1 MSARRPR
8 DGKQRLFSIPPGT
21 PFLPAFA
28 RALLEG
34 RLVEG
39 FPGNPSD
46 PLALAN
52 ATIYVPTRRAAR
64 ALRSIL
70 VDMNPAKVLP
80 ARVASG
86 FASGNASEKKSAILP
101 TIKPLGDVDEDA
113 AFFNAGSSGVFDIN
127 PPIGTAERL
136 LLLARLIRPWRESLP
151 SHVRALFGVDDVSVP
166 ATTSDAIWLARDLA
180 GLMDQVETDGAKWS
194 ELATIAPEDL
204 ADWWQVTL
212 GFLNIVTNLWP
223 DILAERK
230 LSNPAAHRND
240 LIWSEVK
247 RLRTHP
253 PAGPVI
259 VAGSTGSIPATA
271 ELISAIADLPNGAVV
286 LPGLDRDLDDAAWQ
300 LLASATDNPSTYG
313 HPQFG
318 LRKLLDAMQTLR
330 DDVEHL
336 DDMPASKRL
345 RERVVSEALRPAE
358 TTDAWGKLDMEADS
372 LHAAAQTIDLIEA
385 ANEREEALAVALALR
400 DAINEEGKTTA
411 LVTADRNLARRV
423 VGELARFGIDADDSG
438 GRHLRDV
445 ETTTLL
451 RLLVETVFNP
461 GDPVA
466 LLALVKHPLL
476 RLEAPRIERRLAA
489 ETLEL
494 IAFRGGTGR
503 ASVLDL
509 PAFFDRRLEE
519 SASQTW
525 QPAWHDTVTPDMIAA
540 ARNLCESLSKAVAP
554 LAPFVI
560 AGRRTE
566 IGEIARAT
574 VEALENLARNEKASV
589 APFYSGERGEQ
600 LAAFLRGLVSSE
612 AGLDFEASEWP
623 AVLDALMAGETV
635 KPHPGG
641 HPRLFIWGALE
652 ARLQTM
658 DTVVIGGLNEGSW
671 PARTRNDP
679 FMSRPMKSM
688 IALDPPER
696 RTGLAAHDFQMAL
709 GMDHVVL
716 TRSQRS
722 DNAPTVAS
730 RWLQRLETVL
740 GADVTAQ
747 MRRRGSRF
755 IQWSRE
761 IDRAEDVPFV
771 KRPQPAPPVAAR
783 PKHFSVTEIET
794 LRRDPYAIFA
804 RKILKLRPLEP
815 LIRDPAAAE
824 RGTLFHDILGH
835 FTQEAID
842 PLAPDAA
849 DRLMELGRILF
860 ADMDLPTEIEAV
872 WWPRFTALIPQFLA
886 WERERAYNVQTRF
899 AEISSDKREVEG
911 LGITL
916 SGRADRIDLMRNGTA
931 EIIDYKTGSTP
942 SPRQAHVLLSP
953 QLALEA
959 ALLVRGAFR
968 ELGSVRASD
977 LTYVR
982 LKAGGEVKPESIL
995 KIGRPPSEKTAPAL
1009 GEESW
1014 RRLAQLLA
1022 EYQKPEKGYLSRA
1035 LPFRETDLTGDYD
1048 HLARVLEWSAG
1059 GDAGGEGEA

>member
-1 MSARRPR
+1 MCASRPG
-8 DGKQRLFSIPPGT
+8 DGKQRLFSIPPGQ

-28 RALLEG
+28 KALIEG
-34 RLVEG
+34 RLIEG
-39 FPGNPSD
+39 FPGHPSD
-46 PLALAN
+46 PLALAS

-70 VDMNPAKVLP
+70 VDLNPV
-80 ARVASG
+80 
-86 FASGNASEKKSAILP
+86 KSAILP
-101 TIKPLGDVDEDA
+101 RISPLGDVDEDA
-113 AFFNAGSSGVFDIN
+113 AFFNAGAAGIFDLN

-166 ATTSDAIWLARDLA
+166 ATTADAIWLARDLA
-180 GLMDQVETDGAKWS
+180 ALMDQVETDGAKWS
-194 ELATIAPEDL
+194 KLTSIAPDDL
-204 ADWWQVTL
+204 ADWWRVTL
-212 GFLNIVTNLWP
+212 GFLDIVTRLWP
-223 DILAERK
+223 DILVERR

-240 LIWSEVK
+240 LIRSEVK
-247 RLRTHP
+247 RLRDHP

-259 VAGSTGSIPATA
+259 AAGSTGSIPATA
-271 ELISAIADLPNGAVV
+271 ELISTIASLPQGAVV
-286 LPGLDRDLDDAAWQ
+286 LPGLDRDLDDAAWK
-300 LLASATDNPSTYG
+300 LLGEAGDNPSIFG
-313 HPQFG
+313 HPQYG
-318 LRKLLDAMQTLR
+318 LHKLLQAIGALR
-330 DDVEHL
+330 QDVEVL
-336 DDMPASKRL
+336 EDMPRAKRL
-345 RERVVSEALRPAE
+345 RERIVSEALRPAE
-358 TTDAWGKLDMEADS
+358 TTDAWGLLNRDPDMQPSALRE
-372 LHAAAQTIDLIEA
+372 AAARIDLVEA
-385 ANEREEALAVALALR
+385 SNEREEALAVALALR
-400 DAINEEGKTTA
+400 DALADERKTAA

-445 ETTTLL
+445 ETATLL

-476 RLEAPRIERRLAA
+476 RLGGARIDRRLAG

-494 IAFRGGTGR
+494 VAFRGGTGR
-503 ASVLDL
+503 AGILDL
-509 PAFFDRRLEE
+509 PAFFERRLKE
-519 SASQTW
+519 SADQPW
-525 QPAWHDTVTPDMIAA
+525 QPAWHTTVTQDMIEA
-540 ARNLCESLSKAVAP
+540 ARGLCESLSAAVEP
-554 LAPFVI
+554 LAPFVT
-560 AGRRTE
+560 ANRRTD

-574 VEALENLARNEKASV
+574 VEALENMARDETGSV
-589 APFYSGERGEQ
+589 AAFYSGERGEK
-600 LAAFLRGLVSSE
+600 LASFLRGLISSE
-612 AGLDFEASEWP
+612 AELDFEAMEWP
-623 AVLDALMAGETV
+623 AILDALMAGETV

-652 ARLQTM
+652 ARLQTV
-658 DTVVIGGLNEGSW
+658 DAIVIGGLNEGSW
-671 PARTRNDP
+671 PTKTRNDP
-679 FMSRPMKSM
+679 FMSRPMKAM

-722 DNAPTVAS
+722 DNAPTVPS

-740 GADVTAQ
+740 GADVTNE
-747 MRRRGSRF
+747 MRGRGARF
-755 IQWSRE
+755 IHWSRE

-771 KRPQPAPPVAAR
+771 RKPEPAPPVAAR

-804 RKILKLRPLEP
+804 KKILKLRPLEP

-835 FTQEAID
+835 FTQAAID

-849 DRLMELGRILF
+849 EKLMELGRILF
-860 ADMDLPTEIEAV
+860 ADMDLPLEIEAV
-872 WWPRFTALIPQFLA
+872 WWPRFTALIPQFLQ
-886 WERERAYNVQTRF
+886 WERERAYKVQERF
-899 AEISSDKREVEG
+899 AEIASQKREVEN

-916 SGRADRIDLMRNGTA
+916 SGRADRIDLMRDGTA

-942 SPRQAHVLLSP
+942 SPKQAHVLLSP

-959 ALLVRGAFR
+959 ALLARGAF
-968 ELGSVRASD
+968 LDVGPVRACD

-982 LKAGGEVKPESIL
+982 LKGGGEVKPESIL
-995 KIGRPPSEKTAPAL
+995 KISRPPSEKTAPAL
-1009 GEESW
+1009 GEEAW
-1014 RRLAQLLA
+1014 QRLAQLLA

-1059 GDAGGEGEA
+1059 GDSGGEGGE

>member
-1 MSARRPR
+1 MSAHRPG

-21 PFLPAFA
+21 PFLSVFA
-28 RALLEG
+28 NALLKG
-34 RLVEG
+34 QLVEG

-70 VDMNPAKVLP
+70 VDTNPAQ
-80 ARVASG
+80 
-86 FASGNASEKKSAILP
+86 SAILP
-101 TIKPLGDVDEDA
+101 SIRPLGDVDEDA
-113 AFFNAGSSGVFDIN
+113 AFFNAGSSAVFDVN

-151 SHVRALFGVDDVSVP
+151 AHVRALFGVDDVSVP
-166 ATTSDAIWLARDLA
+166 ATTADAIWLARDLA
-180 GLMDQVETDGAKWS
+180 GLMDQVETDCAEWS
-194 ELATIAPEDL
+194 ELRGIAPEDL

-212 GFLNIVTNLWP
+212 GFLNIVTELWP

-240 LIWSEVK
+240 LIWSEAR
-247 RLRTHP
+247 RLRENP
-253 PAGPVI
+253 PSGPVI

-271 ELISAIADLPNGAVV
+271 ELISAIAALPNGAVV

-300 LLASATDNPSTYG
+300 MLASATDNPSTFG

-318 LRKLLDAMQTLR
+318 LRKLLDAMRVLR
-330 DDVEHL
+330 EDVEHIEA
-336 DDMPASKRL
+336 MPVAKRL

-358 TTDAWGKLDMEADS
+358 TTDAWGELDIGADS
-372 LHAAAQTIDLIEA
+372 LHAAAQKIDLIET

-400 DAINEEGKTTA
+400 DAISDEGRTAA

-445 ETTTLL
+445 ETATLL
-451 RLLVETVFNP
+451 RLLVETVFDP

-519 SASQTW
+519 SAGQPW
-525 QPAWHDTVTPDMIAA
+525 KPAWHETVTPEMIAA
-540 ARNLCESLSKAVAP
+540 ARGLCESLTRAVAP
-554 LAPFVI
+554 LAPFVM
-560 AGRRTE
+560 AGCRTE

-589 APFYSGERGEQ
+589 AHFYSGERGEQ

-612 AGLDFEASEWP
+612 AGLDFEAAEWP
-623 AVLDALMAGETV
+623 AILDALMAGETV

-679 FMSRPMKSM
+679 FMSRPMKSV

-722 DNAPTVAS
+722 DNAPTVPS

-740 GADVTAQ
+740 GAEVTAD
-747 MRRRGSRF
+747 MRRRGARF
-755 IQWSRE
+755 VHWSRE

-783 PKHFSVTEIET
+783 PRHFSVTEIET

-804 RKILKLRPLEP
+804 RKILRLRPLEP

-835 FTQEAID
+835 FTEEAVD

-849 DRLMELGRILF
+849 ERLMELGRLLF
-860 ADMDLPTEIEAV
+860 ADMDLPVEIEAV

-899 AEISSDKREVEG
+899 AEITSEKREIDG

-916 SGRADRIDLMRNGTA
+916 SGRADRIDLLRDGTA
-931 EIIDYKTGSTP
+931 EVIDYKTGSTP

-982 LKAGGEVKPESIL
+982 LKTGGEVKPESIL
-995 KIGRPPSEKTAPAL
+995 KVGRPPSEKTAPAL
-1009 GEESW
+1009 GEEAW
-1014 RRLAQLLA
+1014 QRLSQLLA
-1022 EYQKPEKGYLSRA
+1022 EYQKPDKGYMSRA

-1059 GDAGGEGEA
+1059 GDAGGEGET